1 MGMIQEFRDFAIKG
15 NVVDMAVGI
24 VIGGAFTNIVGSLV
38 KDVITPPLALLQTV
52 PGVKF
57 QNMVIPLRE
66 AVGDTPPVGIEI
78 GSFINSI
85 ISFLIVAFVMFLVVK
100 QMNRLKKPAPAAT
113 PTTKE
118 CPQCLSTIPLK
129 AKRCAHCT
137 AQLES

>member
-38 KDVITPPLALLQTV
+38 KDVITPPLALLQRV

-57 QNMVIPLRE
+57 QNWVIPLQE
-66 AVGDTPPVGIEI
+66 KVGDAPPVGIEI
-78 GSFINSI
+78 GSFINTVI
-85 ISFLIVAFVMFLVVK
+85 NFLIVAFVMFLVGK
-100 QMNRLKKPAPAAT
+100 QMNRLKKPAPAAA

-118 CPQCLSTIPLK
+118 CPQCLSTIPLG

-137 AQLES
+137 SQLES

>member
-15 NVVDMAVGI
+15 NVVDMAIGI

-38 KDVITPPLALLQTV
+38 KDVITPPLALLQSV
-52 PGVKF
+52 PGVTF
-57 QNMVIPLRE
+57 QTWVIPLRE
-66 AVGDTPPVGIEI
+66 QVGETPPVGIAI

-85 ISFLIVAFVMFLVVK
+85 ISFLIVAFVMFMVVK

-118 CPQCLSTIPLK
+118 CPQCLSQIPLK
-129 AKRCAHCT
+129 AKKCMYCT
-137 AQLES
+137 SPVEG